1 MSQNAPQP
9 GESDMRRRAAWL
21 LGMLVLAAALF
32 VTLMVAFLG
41 TSNGSHHTAQVDAPQ
56 LTEVPSAPGQST
68 TGHSSTGTGTSTGS
82 SSSSGGA
89 ASSSTSAAPGAT
101 SCPGHAV
108 CILNGDIGN
117 AVAAINSYRTQHG
130 QSTVPVAVSPAAQK
144 CALNNGSNCAGG
156 WAETEL
162 ATPDGK
168 QAVTK
173 ILQFAHLAEP
183 TISSVGVGW
192 AYDPQAKEYYFAVVL
207 KQA

>member
-1 MSQNAPQP
+1 MSQAGPET

-41 TSNGSHHTAQVDAPQ
+41 TSDGSHHTASVDAPQ
-56 LTEVPSAPGQST
+56 LTEAPSGTGPSTSPAGGHSTST
-68 TGHSSTGTGTSTGS
+68 TGAQSSR
-82 SSSSGGA
+82 SSGS
-89 ASSSTSAAPGAT
+89 SSSTSAAPGAT
-101 SCPGHAV
+101 SCPGHAA
-108 CILNGDIGN
+108 CILNGDVGD

-130 QSTVPVAVSPAAQK
+130 QTSVPVTITAAAQQ
-144 CALNNGSNCAGG
+144 CALNNGNNCTGG

-192 AYDPQAKEYYFAVVL
+192 AYDPGAKEYYFAVVL
-207 KQA
+207 KQG